1 MTWQEVAAEKK
12 ARIAA
17 SIPPEWRITSMPS
30 DNNVMGYPKASGI
43 LSDEELHITES
54 SATDL
59 VAKLAAGDL
68 TSVAVT
74 TAFLKR
80 AALAHQLV
88 NCVHE
93 FFPEIAL
100 ARAREL
106 DAYYEKTGKTVG
118 PLHGLPI
125 SLKDQ
130 CHIKVSHYTH
140 NLEIKADIS
149 GRGNNNGICLL
160 DWKVP
165 NRRVR
170 YSHTS
175 FQSWRRILRQ
185 D

>member
-1 MTWQEVAAEKK
+1 MAWQEVAADKK
-12 ARIAA
+12 SRIAN
-17 SIPPEWRITSMPS
+17 SIPPEWRIASLPS
-30 DNNVMGYPKASGI
+30 DSNVMGYPKTSGI

-59 VAKLAAGDL
+59 VAKLAVGKL

-88 NCVHE
+88 NCALE
-93 FFPEIAL
+93 FFPDIAL

-106 DAYYEKTGKTVG
+106 DSHYAKTGKTVG

-130 CHIKVSHYTH
+130 CHIKVSKVATAVE
-140 NLEIKADIS
+140 LKADNS
-149 GRGNNNGICLL
+149 GPRNINGIRFLG
-160 DWKVP
+160 
-165 NRRVR
+165 R
-170 YSHTS
+170 
-175 FQSWRRILRQ
+175 
-185 D
+185 